1 MPPREKDE
9 EDFIQDVGVGDVE
22 VVFERGDRDV
32 AIELQGGYVNRFAIV
47 LINGQYS
54 RFVPCI
60 LVQPPSPS
68 CQLEIPSGLWDH

>member
-9 EDFIQDVGVGDVE
+9 KDFIQDVGVGDVE

-54 RFVPCI
+54 RSVPCI

-68 CQLEIPSGLWDH
+68 CRLEIPSGLWDH